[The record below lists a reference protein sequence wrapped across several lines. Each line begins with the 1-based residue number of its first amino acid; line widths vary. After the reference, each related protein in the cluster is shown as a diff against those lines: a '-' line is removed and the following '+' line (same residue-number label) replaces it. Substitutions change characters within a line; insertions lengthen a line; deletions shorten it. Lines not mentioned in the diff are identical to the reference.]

1 MFIFSRDGETV
12 VNSDNIKYF
21 YIEGNTYFNIM
32 ADDIVVERYN
42 IRDDA
47 KKELH
52 EIIRQIEAGMTSYQL
67 R

>member
-1 MFIFSRDGETV
+1 MFIFSKDGETV
-12 VNSDNIKYF
+12 ANSDNIKGFEIQYGSG
-21 YIEGNTYFNIM
+21 YNIM
-32 ADDIVVERYN
+32 ADSVYLGSYSIL
-42 IRDDA
+42 DDA